1 MKKNITFLVL
11 IISTL
16 TVSAQD
22 FSIGFDYSMWNGSLI
37 TNDADKPTSF
47 TSINS
52 DDAADTT
59 RYEASPASAILS
71 VNCLYPIN
79 DKVNLIGS
87 VGYGMLY
94 SVVPLKADIQYSFT
108 DDISANVGMGLW
120 MINDKSYEPIGMI
133 EEGMTSQEK
142 DAVTGSRNEFGLNFG
157 LSYSITDN
165 IDMRF
170 NYNMI
175 EADKLNGMSIG
186 LSYALGSAAS
196 SDEKQPAIKEKKPAI
211 KENKKASKD
220 KKKPASKDKKK
231 ANKDNK
237 KANKDNKKA
246 NKDNKKANKDK

>member
-1 MKKNITFLVL
+1 MKKNITLLALV
-11 IISTL
+11 ISIL

-37 TNDADKPTSF
+37 TNDVDNPTSF

-52 DDAADTT
+52 DDDADTT

-133 EEGMTSQEK
+133 EEGMTSEEK

-196 SDEKQPAIKEKKPAI
+196 SDEKKPTNKDKK
-211 KENKKASKD
+211 KSDSKDKKKSDNKD
-220 KKKPASKDKKK
+220 KKKPAKDKKKPANKEKKK
-231 ANKDNK
+231 ANKDK
-237 KANKDNKKA
+237 
-246 NKDNKKANKDK
+246 

>member
-1 MKKNITFLVL
+1 MKKNITLLVL
-11 IISTL
+11 VMSIL

-37 TNDADKPTSF
+37 TNDVDNPTSF

-52 DDAADTT
+52 DDDSDTT

-94 SVVPLKADIQYSFT
+94 SVVPLKADIQYSIT

-133 EEGMTSQEK
+133 EEGMTSEEK

-186 LSYALGSAAS
+186 LSYALGSASS
-196 SDEKQPAIKEKKPAI
+196 SDEKKPANKDNKKP
-211 KENKKASKD
+211 
-220 KKKPASKDKKK
+220 

-246 NKDNKKANKDK
+246 

>member
-1 MKKNITFLVL
+1 
-11 IISTL
+11 
-16 TVSAQD
+16 
-22 FSIGFDYSMWNGSLI
+22 
-37 TNDADKPTSF
+37 
-47 TSINS
+47 
-52 DDAADTT
+52 
-59 RYEASPASAILS
+59 
-71 VNCLYPIN
+71 
-79 DKVNLIGS
+79 
-87 VGYGMLY
+87 MLY

-133 EEGMTSQEK
+133 EEGMTSEEK

-196 SDEKQPAIKEKKPAI
+196 SDEKKPTNKDKK
-211 KENKKASKD
+211 KSDSKD
-220 KKKPASKDKKK
+220 KKKSDSKDKKK
-231 ANKDNK
+231 SD
-237 KANKDNKKA
+237 
-246 NKDNKKANKDK
+246 NKDKKKSDNKDKKEA

>member
-1 MKKNITFLVL
+1 MFKKNKMKKNITLLVL
-11 IISTL
+11 VISIL

-37 TNDADKPTSF
+37 TNDVDNPTSF

-79 DKVNLIGS
+79 DKLNLIGS

-120 MINDKSYEPIGMI
+120 MINDKSYEPLGMI
-133 EEGMTSQEK
+133 EEGMTSEEK

-186 LSYALGSAAS
+186 LSYALGSAS
-196 SDEKQPAIKEKKPAI
+196 TSDEKKP
-211 KENKKASKD
+211 
-220 KKKPASKDKKK
+220 

-237 KANKDNKKA
+237 KVNKDKKKPA